1 MTGHGVVA
9 VFAGALDGIDAA
21 VAAQRPR
28 AAGASL
34 GTFMRIDF
42 LGTDSLA
49 AFNEFSSTPTVNRP
63 EFTPYCNELF
73 GRLWHDTFP
82 DAI

>member
-1 MTGHGVVA
+1 MDLATPASPPRPPPPYLGE
-9 VFAGALDGIDAA
+9 LLAA
-21 VAAQRPR
+21 ASRV
-28 AAGASL
+28 GASL